1 MEDQQDV
8 LNEMEHTRSSLSDKL
23 EALEHE
29 VAEKVKPVTTA
40 VERVAEAAANIAE
53 SVQDTVEGVKEKVE
67 ATAEAVT
74 SAFDLRKQTESHPWV
89 VFGLAATTGCMLG
102 SFLSRRSR
110 GGRRAS
116 SSAPARHARE
126 TNGKSHHAKPAKPAA
141 QESAAAKP
149 GWLGESLQHLK
160 GMAVGALMS
169 AVRDLVKQGLPGNLG
184 EKIAEEVECMT
195 RKMGAEPIQGP
206 VLPEKS
212 ESKQEGEDPE
222 FKTMP
227 DPVNRILSTG

>member
-1 MEDQQDV
+1 M
-8 LNEMEHTRSSLSDKL
+8 NEMEQTRSSLSEKL

-40 VERVAEAAANIAE
+40 VERVADAAANIAE
-53 SVQDTVEGVKEKVE
+53 SVKDTVEGVKEKVE

-74 SAFDLRKQTESHPWV
+74 SAFDLRKQTESHPWAV
-89 VFGLAATTGCMLG
+89 VGLAATTGCMLG
-102 SFLSRRSR
+102 SFLARRSR
-110 GGRRAS
+110 GGRRVS
-116 SSAPARHARE
+116 SSAPAKHSRDG
-126 TNGKSHHAKPAKPAA
+126 NGKSHHARPAKPARE
-141 QESAAAKP
+141 ESAAAKP

-160 GMAVGALMS
+160 GLAVGALMS
-169 AVRDLVKQGLPGNLG
+169 AVRDLAKRGIPGNLG

-206 VLPEKS
+206 VLPEQSGAKPGS
-212 ESKQEGEDPE
+212 GEDPE

-227 DPVNRILSTG
+227 EPVNRILSTG